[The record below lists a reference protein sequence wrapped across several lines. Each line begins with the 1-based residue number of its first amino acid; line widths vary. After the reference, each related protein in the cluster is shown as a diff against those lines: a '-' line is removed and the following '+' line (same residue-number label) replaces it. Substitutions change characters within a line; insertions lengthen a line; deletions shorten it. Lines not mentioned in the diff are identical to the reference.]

1 MNAPVEIKLPPH
13 SVEAEQ
19 SLIGGLLLDGRAWDR
34 VADVV
39 RETDFYRDDH
49 RRIFR
54 HITLLSNAGKLPD
67 VVTVFESIERS
78 NEVDQTGGLTYLA
91 EVANSTVSIA
101 NIRRHAE
108 IVREKATLRRLVGV
122 GNDLQTQCFKP
133 GLKTSTDIVAEIEL
147 KLAAE
152 IDQQGDEPS
161 SIGDVMQDVLSYI
174 DARGETSGL
183 RTGFTEFD
191 HLTGGLEGGQLVIVA
206 ARPSV
211 GKTLFACNV
220 ADNVASRGK
229 SVLFFTLEMTKR
241 EIGMRVL
248 SARSSVS
255 MHAMR
260 SGTKDAAE
268 WGHMSDAVPNIA
280 INKLWVDDKPAIT
293 VSYVRARAKRTK
305 RKSGLDLIVID
316 YLGLMTG
323 YGDNR
328 TQQIGSLSRDL
339 KALAKELNV
348 PIIVLAQLN
357 RGVEGRNDKRPMMSD
372 LRDSGEIEQDADIV
386 AMLHREE
393 LYSES
398 QDWKEFTE
406 LLLRKNRNG
415 PVGEINLRYDGR
427 LMTFSSWQGPSP
439 RNSFKPKATGFPG

>member
-1 MNAPVEIKLPPH
+1 MNAPVETKLPP
-13 SVEAEQ
+13 SSIEAEQ
-19 SLIGGLLLDGRAWDR
+19 AMIGGLLLDGRAWDR
-34 VADVV
+34 IADAVS
-39 RETDFYRDDH
+39 ESDFYRDDH

-54 HITLLSNAGKLPD
+54 HIARLSNVGKLPD
-67 VVTVFESIERS
+67 VVTVFESIESS
-78 NEVDQTGGLTYLA
+78 NEVDQTGGLAYLA
-91 EVANSTVSIA
+91 EMANSTVSIA
-101 NIRRHAE
+101 NIKRYAE
-108 IVREKATLRRLVGV
+108 IIREKATLRRIVGV
-122 GNDLQTQCFKP
+122 GDYLQAQCFEP

-147 KLAAE
+147 RLAAE

-248 SARSSVS
+248 SARSLVS
-255 MHAMR
+255 MQAMR
-260 SGTKDAAE
+260 SGTKSVAE
-268 WGHMSDAVPNIA
+268 WEHMSDAVPNIA
-280 INKLWVDDKPAIT
+280 SNKLWVDDKPAIT

>member
-1 MNAPVEIKLPPH
+1 MNASAEIKLPPH

-108 IVREKATLRRLVGV
+108 IIREKATLRRLVGV

-152 IDQQGDEPS
+152 IDQQGDEPAL
-161 SIGDVMQDVLSYI
+161 IGDVVNDVLSYI
-174 DARGETSGL
+174 DARDETSGL
-183 RTGFTEFD
+183 RTGFAEFD

-260 SGTKDAAE
+260 SGTKDVAE
-268 WGHMSDAVPNIA
+268 WEHMSDAVPNIA
-280 INKLWVDDKPAIT
+280 SNKLWVDDKPAIT
-293 VSYVRARAKRTK
+293 VSYVRACAKRTK

-398 QDWKEFTE
+398 QDWKKFTE